1 MSENTNKTVNTDS
14 VEEVD
19 VKEKKDFKKILSLI
33 RGVLED
39 EETDAETPEV
49 AAEEVLESSPEA
61 TVSAAKPSL
70 RGRFKLI
77 FGNRLINR
85 LAIFLIAVIMLV
97 MTFMPMVTYRV
108 QMADEAVYSVGY
120 SGVDNVQISLFS
132 LFVGSSTG
140 ELDLSGYETALAG
153 MTDPAAKVSLIRQM
167 TIASSVYSMRGLQ
180 TSALLATLLYAVYV
194 LLCVIFVIV
203 AAVNLMAEFFTGKKT
218 MDKVKKFAS
227 DGLLCFLVCM
237 MPALFYIMLQACEIC
252 TGEGVLGFVR
262 PVVGAS
268 LSWQAV
274 LTLVLGIVGVILA
287 CASHSLGL
295 LRVDRRYFDRKRIK
309 HILAIVLVVVVM
321 LSTLM
326 PFLQVYTIDVQSGK
340 EMALGMNLWEVREFT
355 TQEWLAYYNNS
366 AKIDKDYLAT
376 LGAMPVLP
384 AHMGEIFINTM
395 FITSDAAS
403 VYTIY
408 FLMELI
414 TLFMLAFAGL
424 WMYGLLRRGFFG
436 KKRRGMINT
445 FKIFTLICVCISFFF
460 VLILKSTLDM
470 CLAGELMYVMQFA
483 LGGGMLLMFLCTI
496 LGVVLRLRE
505 KREIVYADEDYDNAL
520 VSTGYGYTVPKQAYV
535 AHAHSGIGG
544 AAKTLMTISMIA
556 MSLMPLV
563 GGLMTGAIVL
573 GIIGAVIPLAWCLP
587 MTIVYSKSLK
597 RGEPVGTGFKV
608 CTILFINLAAGILM
622 FCDNR

>member
-1 MSENTNKTVNTDS
+1 MSEKTNKTVCPDCGA
-14 VEEVD
+14 EVD

-39 EETDAETPEV
+39 EDTSDATEEV
-49 AAEEVLESSPEA
+49 PAEEVLESSPEA
-61 TVSAAKPSL
+61 TVSVAKPSL
-70 RGRFKLI
+70 RERFKLI

-85 LAIFLIAVIMLV
+85 LAIFLLAVLMLV
-97 MTFMPMVTYRV
+97 MTFMPMVTYQV
-108 QMADEAVYSVGY
+108 QTADEAVYTVNY

-140 ELDLSGYETALAG
+140 ELDLSGYEAALAE

-180 TSALLATLLYAVYV
+180 TSALLATLLYAIYV

-203 AAVNLMAEFFTGKKT
+203 AAVNLIAEFFTGKKNL
-218 MDKVKKFAS
+218 DKVKKFAS

-237 MPALFYIMLQACEIC
+237 MPALFYVMLQACEVC
-252 TGEGVLGFVR
+252 TGVGVLSFVT

-274 LTLVLGIVGVILA
+274 ITLVLAILGVILA
-287 CASHSLGL
+287 CASHSLGM
-295 LRVDRRYFDRKRIK
+295 LRVDRRYFDRRRIK
-309 HILAIVLVVVVM
+309 NLLAIALVFVVV
-321 LSTLM
+321 LATLM
-326 PFLQVYTIDVQSGK
+326 PCLQVFAIDVQSGK
-340 EMALGMNLWEVREFT
+340 EMTLGMNLWEVREFT
-355 TQEWLAYYNNS
+355 TQEWFEYYNNS

-414 TLFMLAFAGL
+414 TLFMLVFAGF
-424 WMYGLLRRGFFG
+424 WMYGVLRRGFFG
-436 KKRRGMINT
+436 KKRRGMINI
-445 FKIFTLICVCISFFF
+445 FKILTLILVCVNFFF
-460 VLILKSTLDM
+460 VLILKSMLDM
-470 CLAGELMYVMQFA
+470 CLAGDLMYIMQFA
-483 LGGGMLLMFLCTI
+483 IGGGMLLMFLCTL
-496 LGVVLRLRE
+496 LGVILRLRE

-535 AHAHSGIGG
+535 AHARSGIGG
-544 AAKTLMTISMIA
+544 AAKALMIISMIA

-563 GGLMTGAIVL
+563 GGLLMGSIVL
-573 GIIGAVIPLAWCLP
+573 GLIGAAIPLAWCLP